1 MDWIAI
7 RARDIRP
14 GHVVLS
20 EGYPADVIKVSR
32 NHLGDVVLIFSGAPY
47 DHAVYLP
54 TASVPIADRMV
65 SI

>member
-1 MDWIAI
+1 MDHITI

-32 NHLGDVVLIFSGAPY
+32 NHLGDVVLIFSGAPH

-65 SI
+65 TV

>member
-20 EGYPADVIKVSR
+20 EGYPADVVEVR
-32 NHLGDVVLIFSGAPY
+32 PTRDGDVRLVFSGAPH
-47 DHAVYLP
+47 DDAVYLP